1 LMKCHAESIELRFE
15 FGKPLFEVRTL
26 LMHHSPCA
34 RDVT

>member
-1 LMKCHAESIELRFE
+1 MQRQAESIELRFE
-15 FGKPLFEVRTL
+15 FGKSLFEIGTL